1 MPSSSEESEPKESK
15 LQFRQDF
22 DIHSVRVTN
31 PEAFDTKT
39 SQIILNSKQL
49 IDWFWRL
56 EKEPVKKFAFSK
68 EFGIERPQN
77 LNVTPMNTNRT
88 SKNSSDLTS
97 VKNNLNISQST
108 EHFSINLPSEEEHFW
123 NVPIVWPILPRWHIQ
138 C

>member
-49 IDWFWRL
+49 IDWF
-56 EKEPVKKFAFSK
+56 
-68 EFGIERPQN
+68 
-77 LNVTPMNTNRT
+77 
-88 SKNSSDLTS
+88 
-97 VKNNLNISQST
+97 
-108 EHFSINLPSEEEHFW
+108 
-123 NVPIVWPILPRWHIQ
+123 
-138 C
+138 